1 MLHRH
6 LGPVTWQPRR
16 RLRHHTP
23 PPCACQCPLGT
34 HYCGT
39 IAREGG
45 GGGSKWGVD
54 VHECAVPQSAGLWSC
69 NTLLSPS
76 SAFPLGRL
84 SAAGGHDAFHIRPGP
99 RIIQLTAYA
108 DTLHSHTPPGKCN
121 YLGKPTCSAREISS
135 KSNKRAF
142 MVTLC
147 RVFPPTPLLPR
158 PASLSCLAC
167 STCST
172 MAEMFAAL
180 AHCKRHRRAL
190 VVVHKCAYKEDG
202 GGGIMIHYYAFR
214 GVGGGSKWGVDVHE
228 CAVPQSVLTARHWFS
243 LY

>member
-1 MLHRH
+1 MAATPSPSSPHTATMRL
-6 LGPVTWQPRR
+6 PVSARNTL
-16 RLRHHTP
+16 LRYY
-23 PPCACQCPLGT
+23 CQ
-34 HYCGT
+34 
-39 IAREGG
+39 GG
-45 GGGSKWGVD
+45 GGGG
-54 VHECAVPQSAGLWSC
+54 AGLWSC

-108 DTLHSHTPPGKCN
+108 DTPHSHTPPGKCN

-214 GVGGGSKWGVDVHE
+214 GVGWGGGGE
-228 CAVPQSVLTARHWFS
+228 
-243 LY
+243 